1 MSEIK
6 GSESTATE
14 SRPPFPPFTAETAAK
29 KARGAEDAWNGRD
42 PNKVALAYTADSEW
56 RNRSAFLIGRAAIV
70 EFLTRKWETELD
82 YKLIKEVWAFAGNHI
97 AARFCYEWHDGAGQW
112 YRSYGNEQWEF
123 ADTGLMRKRQA
134 SINDVE
140 IAAPDRKFT
149 WDGPRRPD
157 DFPGLTEL
165 GL

>member
-1 MSEIK
+1 M
-6 GSESTATE
+6 
-14 SRPPFPPFTAETAAK
+14 
-29 KARGAEDAWNGRD
+29 
-42 PNKVALAYTADSEW
+42 W
-56 RNRSAFLIGRAAIV
+56 RNRSDFFVGRAAIV
-70 EFLTRKWETELD
+70 EFLTRKWAKELD
-82 YKLIKEVWAFAGNHI
+82 YKLIKEVWAFHGNHI

-123 ADTGLMRKRQA
+123 ADNGLMRKRQA
-134 SINDVE
+134 SINDVA
-140 IAAPDRKFT
+140 ISGADRKFT